1 MRNIKKKGEFGCDR
15 CDRARIG
22 TRVNTRV
29 KYTEEMDD
37 EDVRDDA
44 RDDDVYMEE
53 DEGEDGGMCDDV

>member
-1 MRNIKKKGEFGCDR
+1 M
-15 CDRARIG
+15 
-22 TRVNTRV
+22 NTRV